1 MKRRPEYAVEPSVES
16 WTTTGVPQPPNHV
29 VEVSSDPALDDMTEP
44 DGEEPVVIKGP
55 AVPL

>member
-1 MKRRPEYAVEPSVES
+1 MKRTPEDVTEPSVKS
-16 WTTTGVPQPPNHV
+16 WTTTGVPQPPDHV
-29 VEVSSDPALDDMTEP
+29 VEVSPGPALDVMTEP